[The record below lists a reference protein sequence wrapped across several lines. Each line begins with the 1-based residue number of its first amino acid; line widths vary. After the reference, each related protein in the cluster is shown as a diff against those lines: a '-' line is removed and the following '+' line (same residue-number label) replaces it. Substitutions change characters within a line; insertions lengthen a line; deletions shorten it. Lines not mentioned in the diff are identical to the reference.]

1 VLTRVLIAANILVF
15 AWTYTHNV
23 TASSLSL
30 VQAGAFYG
38 PAVQEGQ
45 WWRAFTAAFI
55 HDGFLHIAFNMFAL
69 WQIGMVVE
77 QLFGTPVMAL
87 IYTTSIIGSGWAIYH
102 FNYSEITIGA
112 SGAIFG
118 LFGAL
123 VAAGLRLGKYGQQ
136 LVRNMLGLVIINV
149 LLGFMIPNISQAGH
163 LGGLVSGFLLGIILY
178 RVPLHLR
185 RPMAVQVQSEGAP
198 VEAEL
203 LPPQP
208 PPHR

>member
-1 VLTRVLIAANILVF
+1 MLTRILIVANILVF
-15 AWTYTHNV
+15 VWTYTHNV
-23 TASSLSL
+23 TASSASL

-38 PAVQEGQ
+38 PAVQDGQ
-45 WWRAFTAAFI
+45 WWRAFTSAFL

-69 WQIGMVVE
+69 WQIGTIVE
-77 QLFGTPVMAL
+77 QLFGTPKMAML
-87 IYTTSIIGSGWAIYH
+87 YIASIIGAGWAIYQ
-102 FNYSEITIGA
+102 FNYTEITIGA

-123 VAAGLRLGKYGQQ
+123 VAAGLRLGEHGRQ

-163 LGGLVSGFLLGIILY
+163 LGGLVTGFILGVILY
-178 RVPLHLR
+178 RVPVHLR
-185 RPMAVQVQSEGAP
+185 RGMSVQVQSQGAP

-203 LPPQP
+203 LPPQQ
-208 PPHR
+208 PPHQ

>member
-1 VLTRVLIAANILVF
+1 MLTRILLVANILVF
-15 AWTYTHNV
+15 AWTSTHDV
-23 TASSLSL
+23 TASGTSL

-38 PAVQEGQ
+38 PAVQDGE

-69 WQIGMVVE
+69 WQIGTVVE
-77 QLFGTPVMAL
+77 QLFGTPKMGL
-87 IYTTSIIGSGWAIYH
+87 IYLVSIIGSGWAIYH
-102 FNYSEITIGA
+102 FNYNEITIGA

-123 VAAGLRLGKYGQQ
+123 VAAGLRLGKVGQQ
-136 LVRNMLGLVIINV
+136 LVRNMLGIVLINV

-163 LGGLVSGFLLGIILY
+163 LGGLVAGFILGIVLY

-185 RPMAVQVQSEGAP
+185 RPLAVQVQSHGDP

-203 LPPQP
+203 LPPP
-208 PPHR
+208 PPHQ